1 MYGNDV
7 KPIFRFF
14 SSCFLAIT
22 VVSCGSHSNSKPPS
36 ITNTPNTQATATS
49 TSFKTDLFTSANVC
63 ASCHDGIHDERGT
76 DVSVQN
82 DWSSTL
88 MAQSASDPFFLAT
101 LEKEIARFPQQRAD
115 IEAQCS
121 RCHAPMATLEAESTG
136 IPVALTNGGFLDPT
150 HPLHAQAKE
159 GVGCTLCHRL
169 ADEPDLGTLGRFNGN
184 FPLDTRRVIYGSWTN
199 PDTSP
204 MYAATGFTPSYGA
217 HIQRSSLCATCHEL
231 YSPVRDINGNA
242 TLNRFSAQTVYTEWI
257 NSSEGQAGG
266 RSCQSCHM
274 PDANGVLASSK
285 NPERSITRNG
295 FSRHTFVGG
304 NTFMLGLMG
313 DNRAELGIAANNFS
327 KTREQA
333 KNMLASAITLAVTNL
348 HWTGATLEFSVKV
361 VNKTGHK
368 FPTSYPSRRAFLHVT
383 VKNATG
389 AIIFESGKADSD
401 GKILAVDGVSNIS
414 FVPHYSHI
422 TNAAQVQ
429 IYEAVMADSA
439 GNVTRSQ
446 LSGASY
452 LKDNRIPPAGYQ
464 PHIAPVA
471 IRPDAL
477 TFQDSDYLNA
487 EGQDQTHFGLDGL
500 ALGAYVIEVELNYQS
515 ISWPTTNDLIGA
527 SANNPLIA
535 RFERMNQNAT
545 SHVEKVA
552 TATAR
557 IDN

>member
-1 MYGNDV
+1 M
-7 KPIFRFF
+7 KPFIRLF
-14 SSCFLAIT
+14 SLFFLAIT
-22 VVSCGSHSNSKPPS
+22 VVSCGSNSNPKPAP
-36 ITNTPNTQATATS
+36 ITNTPNTQVTAPAA
-49 TSFKTDLFTSANVC
+49 SFKTDLFTSANVC
-63 ASCHDGIHDERGT
+63 ASCHDGIHDDRGN

-101 LEKEIARFPQQRAD
+101 LEKEITRFPLQRAS

-136 IPVALTNGGFLDPT
+136 IPVALTNGGFLDPA

-169 ADEPDLGTLGRFNGN
+169 ADDPMLGTLGRFNGN
-184 FPLDTRRVIYGSWTN
+184 FPLDSSRVIYGSWTN

-257 NSSEGQAGG
+257 NSKEGQSGG

-274 PDANGVLASSK
+274 PDVNGVLASSK
-285 NPERSITRNG
+285 NPERSVARDE

-304 NTFMLGLMG
+304 NTFMLGIMG
-313 DNRAELGIAANNFS
+313 DNRVELGIAANNFTR
-327 KTREQA
+327 TRELA
-333 KNMLASAITLAVTNL
+333 KSMLASAVSVAVSNL
-348 HWTGATLEFSVKV
+348 RWNGATLEFSVKV

-368 FPTSYPSRRAFLHVT
+368 FPTGYPSRRAFLHVT

-389 AIIFESGKADSD
+389 AIVFESGKADSD
-401 GKILAVDGVSNIS
+401 GKILAVDGVSNML
-414 FVPHYSHI
+414 FAPHYSHI

-429 IYEAVMADSA
+429 IYEAVMADSG
-439 GNVTRSQ
+439 GNVTQSQ

-464 PHIAPVA
+464 PHLAPMA

-477 TFQDSDYLNA
+477 AFQDSDYLNA
-487 EGQDQTHFGLDGL
+487 EGQDQTHFELDGL
-500 ALGAYVIEVELNYQS
+500 APAAYVVEAELNYQS
-515 ISWPTTNDLIGA
+515 IGWPTTNDLLGA
-527 SANNPLIA
+527 SANTPLIA
-535 RFERMNQNAT
+535 QFSRMNQNAT

-552 TATAR
+552 VATGR
-557 IDN
+557 INN